1 MAAGGWWLVAGA
13 GCGPRVK
20 LPTVSSVETHRRGDG
35 AHWGTPGLNKH
46 FPSRHQSAADSG
58 SYDHGYGQP
67 CLGTMPHWPPVLASH
82 DPRPGKHRN
91 NGNLSVQQHLSLLNV
106 SLGCDGSDVN
116 RCLE

>member
-1 MAAGGWWLVAGA
+1 MAAGGWWLRAEGKITD
-13 GCGPRVK
+13 RYQ
-20 LPTVSSVETHRRGDG
+20 RGDSQERG
-35 AHWGTPGLNKH
+35 WGTPGLNKH

-67 CLGTMPHWPPVLASH
+67 CLGTMPHWPPVRASH
-82 DPRPGKHRN
+82 HPRPGKHRN
-91 NGNLSVQQHLSLLNV
+91 NGNLSVEKHLSLLNV